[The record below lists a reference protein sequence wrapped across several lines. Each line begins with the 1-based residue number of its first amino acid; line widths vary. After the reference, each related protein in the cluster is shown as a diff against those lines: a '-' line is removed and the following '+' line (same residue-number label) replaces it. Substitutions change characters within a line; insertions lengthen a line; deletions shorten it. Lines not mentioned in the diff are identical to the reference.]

1 MKKRDV
7 ESNSNKRIDLQLEF
21 NENIDDSFKGAFQQN
36 LINRMMIVWGII
48 SLLAAVL
55 IVIRIINFEY
65 SVAEI
70 IILFTN
76 ISFFMIAV
84 FHNQLSNRI
93 KIFSLIT
100 INTILGIV
108 GLYIFGAPAASIFY
122 LSISVTIMSLYS
134 SKRGSIILIIILTLL
149 ITLIAF
155 GFISN
160 QIKPLINY
168 DTQCRS
174 LIYWIIYITGI
185 ISTLIISAV
194 IIFNYRQSL
203 WKLFSEVSTQRDE
216 LEVRNRELQA
226 SKNEIKVLRDLLPIC
241 AHCKKIRDEKGYWKQ
256 IEEYIEKHTDT
267 QFSHSLC
274 EECLEELYGNETW
287 FKEREEKK

>member
-287 FKEREEKK
+287 FKEIEEKK

>member
-1 MKKRDV
+1 
-7 ESNSNKRIDLQLEF
+7 
-21 NENIDDSFKGAFQQN
+21 
-36 LINRMMIVWGII
+36 
-48 SLLAAVL
+48 
-55 IVIRIINFEY
+55 
-65 SVAEI
+65 
-70 IILFTN
+70 
-76 ISFFMIAV
+76 
-84 FHNQLSNRI
+84 
-93 KIFSLIT
+93 
-100 INTILGIV
+100 
-108 GLYIFGAPAASIFY
+108 
-122 LSISVTIMSLYS
+122 MSLYS

-174 LIYWIIYITGI
+174 LIYWIIYIIGI